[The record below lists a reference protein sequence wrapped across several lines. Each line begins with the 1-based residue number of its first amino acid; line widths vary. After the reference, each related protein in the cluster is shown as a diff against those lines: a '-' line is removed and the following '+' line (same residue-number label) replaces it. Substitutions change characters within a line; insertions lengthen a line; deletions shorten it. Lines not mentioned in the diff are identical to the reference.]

1 MIDIGELEDNA
12 KQELKRADHLLYVT
26 LKYTRTVDVIK
37 NTIKRLINAFDYA
50 ILEALEWTIKKK
62 KIKKISDLNK
72 LRAEDLNKVYPEI
85 KTYIDFY
92 NLLKRVDRAEYTKK
106 EEYRK
111 NVTMI
116 VTDEMIL
123 EINIPKLKEYFEKT
137 REFVEWVDTLVSL
150 KKK

>member
-92 NLLKRVDRAEYTKK
+92 NLLKRVDRAEYAKK

-111 NVTMI
+111 NVTMM

-137 REFVEWVDTLVSL
+137 KEFVEWVDNLVI
-150 KKK
+150 KD

>member
-137 REFVEWVDTLVSL
+137 KEFVEWVDNLVSV

>member
-137 REFVEWVDTLVSL
+137 REFVEWVDNLVR
-150 KKK
+150 KK

>member
-72 LRAEDLNKVYPEI
+72 LRAEDLNKIYPEI

-92 NLLKRVDRAEYTKK
+92 NLLKRVDRAEYAKK

-137 REFVEWVDTLVSL
+137 IKIVQEIEEEIHD